1 MSQRK
6 VEEEKKRKEM
16 IEKLEND
23 IRVKEKEFEDQVSF
37 EKITIRTKYAKS
49 VFFFQQ
55 NQLKQLDDE
64 IKEVDQKIESK
75 TMQVDVILDDIRKE
89 NLAGLS
95 VEPSIQ
101 LQILSSQLNNDSVVA
116 KLHSE
121 VTKGPTCENYFYNRI
136 GSTRKMLGYPR
147 ELETAVAT
155 LKNPNGVWV

>member
-1 MSQRK
+1 MP
-6 VEEEKKRKEM
+6 
-16 IEKLEND
+16 
-23 IRVKEKEFEDQVSF
+23 IRSF
-37 EKITIRTKYAKS
+37 FQFVFFQFGISSNS
-49 VFFFQQ
+49 VFFFQE

-64 IKEVDQKIESK
+64 IKEVDQQIERK
-75 TMQVDVILDDIRKE
+75 TIQVDVILGDIRKE

-101 LQILSSQLNNDSVVA
+101 LQLLSAQLNNDSVVA

-121 VTKGPTCENYFYNRI
+121 VTKGSTCGENYFYNRI

>member
-1 MSQRK
+1 M
-6 VEEEKKRKEM
+6 
-16 IEKLEND
+16 
-23 IRVKEKEFEDQVSF
+23 
-37 EKITIRTKYAKS
+37 
-49 VFFFQQ
+49 
-55 NQLKQLDDE
+55 KQLEDE
-64 IKEVDQKIESK
+64 IKEISEHIESK
-75 TMQVDVILDDIRKE
+75 IIQVDAILSDIKKE

-101 LQILSSQLNNDSVVA
+101 LQLLSSQLNNDSVVA

-121 VTKGPTCENYFYNRI
+121 ITKGPTCGENYFYNRI